1 MSRATFSR
9 RVCVLSL
16 LTAAA
21 SLLPSVAVHAATPR
35 QVSALVAGHRSPT
48 SAPSGVL
55 VEPSSL
61 GSATGMQAVYSFL
74 LSAQKSVDITVYTFV
89 DPTMV
94 ADLGSDVK
102 RGVKV
107 RVILD
112 TNLEHKTNAA
122 TFEALQKEGVSV
134 VWAWTKYHATHEKCY
149 VVDGKEALVSSIN
162 ANDADYPNFRD
173 FGIWDT
179 GAADVAAIE
188 AVFNADFAHEAVAPS
203 DGSDLVWSP
212 GSEAQLLTVINGA
225 KKTLAV
231 ETEEMSSTPMVSAL
245 VAAAKRGVDV
255 EVTMTNSSEYDPE
268 WSKIVAAGGHV
279 HLYAASTKALYIHAK
294 VISADAGLT
303 DQMIYVGSI
312 NLSSFSMNDNRELGI
327 VTSSASTDEAVT
339 SVVDGDFN
347 NCTAATH
354 CSNYTG

>member
-1 MSRATFSR
+1 MSRVSISR
-9 RVCVLSL
+9 RILLLSL
-16 LTAAA
+16 AIAAT
-21 SLLPSVAVHAATPR
+21 SLLPSAAASAATLRPVVAVAT
-35 QVSALVAGHRSPT
+35 GHRNPAST
-48 SAPSGVL
+48 PSGVL

-61 GSATGMQAVYSFL
+61 GSAAGMQVIYNFL

-94 ADLGSDVK
+94 QDLGSDVK

-122 TFEALQKEGVSV
+122 TFAALQKEGVDV

-149 VVDGKEALVSSIN
+149 IVDDKEALVSSIN
-162 ANDADYPNFRD
+162 ANDADYGNYRD
-173 FGIWDT
+173 FGLWDT
-179 GAADVAAIE
+179 NSADVSAIE
-188 AVFNADFAHEAVAPS
+188 AVFNADFAHEAVTPS

-212 GSEAQLLTVINGA
+212 GSQTQLLAVINGA

-231 ETEEMSSTPMVSAL
+231 ETEELSSTPMVAAL
-245 VAAAKRGVDV
+245 VAAAERGVNV
-255 EVTMTNSSEYDPE
+255 EVTMTNNSEYDPE
-268 WSKIVAAGGHV
+268 WSKIVAVGGHV
-279 HLYAASTKALYIHAK
+279 HLYAESTKALYIHAK

-303 DQMIYVGSI
+303 GQMIYVGSI

-327 VTSSASTDEAVT
+327 VTSGSSTVEAVT
-339 SVVDGDFN
+339 NVVDEDFN

-354 CSNYTG
+354 CSNYAS